1 VDFCL
6 CNVSESLSRYNSKHM
21 SIVNQR
27 ELEDSLLDTGDA
39 VVVPRREIPSI
50 EFGKDAVGHTNALFE
65 CMFSLSLV
73 YRC

>member
-1 VDFCL
+1 
-6 CNVSESLSRYNSKHM
+6 M